1 MTTPLLLD
9 CDTGI
14 DDALAILY
22 AAGRGADLRA
32 CTVTHGNVPVSSG
45 VRNTLTVLDAA
56 GMPHVPVFEGAA
68 RPLAQPLLTAEF
80 VHGEDGLG
88 DAGITFSTRPAAGTM
103 GAAQIVRLVREASES
118 GEQLT
123 LVAIG
128 PLTNL
133 ALALLLAPDLPQLV
147 ERVVVMGGAV
157 GAPGNASE
165 TGEAN
170 VWHDP
175 EAAALVVDAPW
186 DVLFI
191 GLETTMRTTLS
202 PEALSRLA
210 GSSRPRARFAW
221 RVMQRYLDVYERS
234 LGYRSCVLHDPL
246 ALALAMEPDLAT
258 YRSVS
263 AFVECG
269 QGRTRGML
277 AADLRGYQPDPPDP
291 LAGGVI
297 RIVDTV
303 DIDGFHERFLA
314 ALDS

>member
-1 MTTPLLLD
+1 MTPALLLD

-32 CTVTHGNVPVSSG
+32 CTVTHGNVPVALG
-45 VRNTLTVLDAA
+45 VRNTLTVLEAA
-56 GMPHVPVFEGAA
+56 GLTNVPVYEGAA

-80 VHGEDGLG
+80 VHGQDGLG
-88 DAGITFSTRPAAGTM
+88 DAGITFSSRPAS
-103 GAAQIVRLVREASES
+103 GAMAATHIARLARESAEK
-118 GEQLT
+118 LT

-128 PLTNL
+128 PLTNI
-133 ALALLLAPDLPQLV
+133 ALALLLEPDLPQLV

-175 EAAALVVDAPW
+175 EAAALVVEAPW

-191 GLETTMRTTLS
+191 GLETTMQTALS
-202 PEALSRLA
+202 PEAISRIA
-210 GSSRPRARFAW
+210 ASERPRAQLAW
-221 RVMQRYLDVYERS
+221 RAMQRYLDVYERA
-234 LGYRSCVLHDPL
+234 LGYRSCILHDPL
-246 ALALAMEPDLAT
+246 ALALALEPDLAT
-258 YRSVS
+258 YRSVT

-277 AADLRGYQPDPPDP
+277 AADLRGYHPEPPDRS
-291 LAGGVI
+291 ASGVI
-297 RIVDTV
+297 RIVDSV
-303 DIDGFHERFLA
+303 DVEAFHERFLA

>member
-1 MTTPLLLD
+1 MTPAVLLD

-32 CTVTHGNVPVSSG
+32 CTVTHGNVPVELG
-45 VRNTLTVLDAA
+45 VRNTLTVLDVA
-56 GMPHVPVFEGAA
+56 GMRDVPVFQGAA
-68 RPLAQPLLTAEF
+68 RPLAQPLLTAEI
-80 VHGEDGLG
+80 VHGQDGLG
-88 DAGITFSTRPAAGTM
+88 DAGVPFSTRVPSGTM
-103 GAAQIVRLVREASES
+103 AAAQIVRLARESDER
-118 GEQLT
+118 LT

-128 PLTNL
+128 PLTNI
-133 ALALLLAPDLPQLV
+133 ALALLLDPELPHLV
-147 ERVVVMGGAV
+147 ERVVVMGGAI

-175 EAAALVVDAPW
+175 EAAALVVEAPW

-191 GLETTMRTTLS
+191 GLETTMQTALS
-202 PEALSRLA
+202 EEALARLA
-210 GSSRPRARFAW
+210 RSAHPRAAFAW

-234 LGYRSCVLHDPL
+234 LGYRSCILHDPL
-246 ALALAMEPDLAT
+246 ALALALEPDLAT

-277 AADLRGYQPDPPDP
+277 AADLRGYHPEPTDPS
-291 LAGGVI
+291 AGGVI

-303 DIDGFHERFLA
+303 DVDAFHQRFLD